1 MPTEKNNT
9 CSKLGGKERR
19 KRSLMVSMG
28 MRLPCK
34 RHCGI
39 KICRRQDWSPWCLRL
54 TVHSSLLMANI
65 FRDMKGFFG
74 SRWLCI
80 CRMSHYPYWC
90 TSHCPIK
97 WCFFSSKLHHWLCFS
112 GILWFTYNSCNFL
125 SYYAKKGLL
134 CFT

>member
-9 CSKLGGKERR
+9 CSKLGGKKTRER
-19 KRSLMVSMG
+19 SFMVSMG

-39 KICRRQDWSPWCLRL
+39 KICRRQDLSPWCLRL

-74 SRWLCI
+74 SR
-80 CRMSHYPYWC
+80 
-90 TSHCPIK
+90 
-97 WCFFSSKLHHWLCFS
+97 
-112 GILWFTYNSCNFL
+112 
-125 SYYAKKGLL
+125 
-134 CFT
+134 